1 MALLKVSNR
10 QILLPVSTFNDKIEM
25 SFLLSKTTIV
35 KEQEIKHA

>member
-10 QILLPVSTFNDKIEM
+10 QILLYKIEM
-25 SFLLSKTTIV
+25 PFVLSKTTIV